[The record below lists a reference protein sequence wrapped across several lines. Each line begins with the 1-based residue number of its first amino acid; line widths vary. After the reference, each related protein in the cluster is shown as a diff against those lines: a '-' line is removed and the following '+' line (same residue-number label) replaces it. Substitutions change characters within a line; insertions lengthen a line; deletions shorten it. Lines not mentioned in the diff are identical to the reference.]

1 LLFLGTV
8 ITTVN
13 SQGICSLA
21 PTQALQ
27 IICSQINAWANSARS
42 VAAVSPTAAQ
52 APSAAGGGATA
63 SLLATSTTA
72 RNAYECMDIACLC
85 GFFGGSGGSN
95 CVLPNGQRLTR
106 GLRKEYRVMTD
117 AERQRYH
124 TAMWTIKGNGDYDTL
139 SRIHSSFQTSPG
151 AHSGPAFLPWH
162 REFIKRLE
170 IALRRVDPSIAL
182 PYWDSTL
189 ESTIPNPAES
199 CLFTNELMGR
209 AGPDGS
215 IRTGAFR
222 GWLTVDQSRVFR
234 RNLGATGRPFQEAD
248 IAAVQA
254 TGDFRQV
261 LANTAPSQ
269 GCPNPAAWTAL
280 EYSHGNP
287 HVFIGGDMFQPTT
300 STNDPIFWNHHSFV
314 DLIWE
319 NWRQSR
325 QGRSAR
331 ETQYPPNN
339 AACSSAAHYGRN
351 TMQPFF
357 PMTNIDGLSNQ
368 YTDNLYTYQPRPTCS
383 GGNPQGCG
391 SRFLFCDFSHGA
403 PRCSAKIA
411 VGGNCGGYFNN
422 EDRCY
427 RSICQ
432 NNRCVQN
439 TQPPTTQPPIITTT
453 PAGPTPETCF
463 NEQQCCAPW
472 ANNGQCRANPSYM
485 SQWCRASCGLCTPRT
500 YDLRVECSN
509 RHVMCATW
517 AARGECTNNPSWMV
531 ENCRQACNRC
541 GQTRQQICYGGS
553 TNLRRPDM
561 RLMSN
566 ISDPP
571 SATTQPPSTGGGT
584 CVNQHYCC
592 IAWASRGYCS
602 SSAAYMAQYCPPSC
616 NQCRGS
622 SPNPLWN
629 SQSEHL

>member
-1 LLFLGTV
+1 
-8 ITTVN
+8 
-13 SQGICSLA
+13 
-21 PTQALQ
+21 
-27 IICSQINAWANSARS
+27 
-42 VAAVSPTAAQ
+42 
-52 APSAAGGGATA
+52 AAGGGPTA

-72 RNAYECMDIACLC
+72 RNAYECVDIACLC

-199 CLFTNELMGR
+199 SLFTNELMGR

-248 IAAVQA
+248 IVAVQA

-269 GCPNPAAWTAL
+269 
-280 EYSHGNP
+280 S
-287 HVFIGGDMFQPTT
+287 
-300 STNDPIFWNHHSFV
+300 
-314 DLIWE
+314 
-319 NWRQSR
+319 
-325 QGRSAR
+325 RSAR

-339 AACSSAAHYGRN
+339 AACSSAAHFGTN

-368 YTDNLYTYQPRPTCS
+368 YTGFCS
-383 GGNPQGCG
+383 VT
-391 SRFLFCDFSHGA
+391 SHMVLHA
-403 PRCSAKIA
+403 ARRRLQLEATA
-411 VGGNCGGYFNN
+411 
-422 EDRCY
+422 ED
-427 RSICQ
+427 IL
-432 NNRCVQN
+432 
-439 TQPPTTQPPIITTT
+439 TQPPTTQPPIVTTT

-553 TNLRRPDM
+553 NNLRRPDM
-561 RLMSN
+561 SN
-566 ISDPP
+566 LSDPP
-571 SATTQPPSTGGGT
+571 SATTQPPST
-584 CVNQHYCC
+584 
-592 IAWASRGYCS
+592 
-602 SSAAYMAQYCPPSC
+602 
-616 NQCRGS
+616 
-622 SPNPLWN
+622 
-629 SQSEHL
+629 